1 MVSGSL
7 IVALLTGIW
16 LGFVG
21 AISFMESWLKFKA
34 PGINRSLGVGIGRLV
49 FKALNR
55 VEWCCFLLITLLFI
69 VNVNLL
75 EQQGMTAM
83 TGLLIVLVV
92 QTFWMLPAMDRR
104 AAMLLN
110 NIPIEPSR
118 YHIGYVLLE
127 LLKVGLLVL
136 LFLA

>member
-1 MVSGSL
+1 MVSESLL
-7 IVALLTGIW
+7 IVLLTGIW

-55 VEWCCFLLITLLFI
+55 VEWSCFLLITVLCFFCIDCIDVESVI
-69 VNVNLL
+69 V
-75 EQQGMTAM
+75 M
-83 TGLLIVLVV
+83 TGLLIILIV

-104 AAMLLN
+104 ATLLLS
-110 NIPIEPSR
+110 NIPLKPSR
-118 YHIGYVLLE
+118 HHIVYVLLE
-127 LLKVGLLVL
+127 LLKVSLLIA
-136 LFLA
+136 LFCS